1 MPRLRLLP
9 RWPSGPRNWSSAGID
24 GIIHLGGGAPI
35 SWFDWAVKIF
45 KAGHAQQVRRL
56 HEKLFYRPLLDAVAK
71 LPSGAARLTPDAA
84 RARLE
89 ALGYQDP
96 AGALRHIEALTS
108 GLRRR
113 AAIQRTLLPV
123 LLGWFADAAE
133 PDAGLLAFRQ
143 VSEALGETPW
153 FLRLLRDETKAAE
166 RIACVLASS
175 RYATGLLL
183 RAPEAVA
190 IFADDAELVPKTA
203 DALRAEMLAA
213 ARRHAADLVGPADG
227 GTGPGRGDQRG
238 RSAADA
244 ELAAVAIRSLRRREL
259 FRVAAADVL
268 GLIGLAETA
277 EALTAITTATL
288 EAVLAVA
295 TAKIEMELRAPLPIS
310 DSR

>member
-1 MPRLRLLP
+1 MPP
-9 RWPSGPRNWSSAGID
+9 RPRARPEEAFTQAWTR
-24 GIIHLGGGAPI
+24 
-35 SWFDWAVKIF
+35 
-45 KAGHAQQVRRL
+45 HAQQVRRL

-89 ALGYQDP
+89 ALGYRDP

-166 RIACVLASS
+166 RMASVLASS

-203 DALRAEMLAA
+203 DALRAEMMAA
-213 ARRHAADLVGPADG
+213 ARRHVAGLAPAKTSLDAAD
-227 GTGPGRGDQRG
+227 GRHHAPTRRPPRTRQH
-238 RSAADA
+238 AAPPTP
-244 ELAAVAIRSLRRREL
+244 SRRRSPSA
-259 FRVAAADVL
+259 RCAAASCS
-268 GLIGLAETA
+268 G
-277 EALTAITTATL
+277 
-288 EAVLAVA
+288 
-295 TAKIEMELRAPLPIS
+295 
-310 DSR
+310 SRRRTCSA

>member
-1 MPRLRLLP
+1 M
-9 RWPSGPRNWSSAGID
+9 
-24 GIIHLGGGAPI
+24 
-35 SWFDWAVKIF
+35 
-45 KAGHAQQVRRL
+45 
-56 HEKLFYRPLLDAVAK
+56 AK
-71 LPSGAARLTPDAA
+71 LPSGAARLTPEAA

-89 ALGYQDP
+89 ALGYRDP

-203 DALRAEMLAA
+203 DALRAEMMAA
-213 ARRHAADLVGPADG
+213 ARRHAADL
-227 GTGPGRGDQRG
+227 TGPPT
-238 RSAADA
+238 AAS
-244 ELAAVAIRSLRRREL
+244 RRPPPQPTPPTPSRRRSPSA
-259 FRVAAADVL
+259 RCAAASCS
-268 GLIGLAETA
+268 GSPRRTCSA
-277 EALTAITTATL
+277 
-288 EAVLAVA
+288 
-295 TAKIEMELRAPLPIS
+295 
-310 DSR
+310 